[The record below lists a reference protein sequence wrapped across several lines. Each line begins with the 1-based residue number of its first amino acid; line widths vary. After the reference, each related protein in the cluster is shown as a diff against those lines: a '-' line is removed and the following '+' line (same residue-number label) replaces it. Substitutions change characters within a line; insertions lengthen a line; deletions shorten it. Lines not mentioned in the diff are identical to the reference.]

1 MGLATGGLSIRHYG
15 SVAALQDGGED
26 GGGGLLV
33 DLLLGAVDVEHAV
46 VLEVQPFLVGAAQ
59 GEACAGELAVD
70 GDVVGG

>member
-1 MGLATGGLSIRHYG
+1 
-15 SVAALQDGGED
+15 
-26 GGGGLLV
+26 LLV

-46 VLEVQPFLVGAAQ
+46 VLEVQPFLVRAAQ